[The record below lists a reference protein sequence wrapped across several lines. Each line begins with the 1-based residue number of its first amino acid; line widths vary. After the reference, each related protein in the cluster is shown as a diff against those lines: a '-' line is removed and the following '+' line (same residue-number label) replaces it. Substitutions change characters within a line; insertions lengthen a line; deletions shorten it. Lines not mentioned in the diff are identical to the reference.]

1 MTTIEIIKQSAKD
14 CKIHAKPLAI
24 VMLLA
29 GVPLF
34 WLKCQQDVFYPLS
47 FSRLFLWPLGRLTGQ
62 EDYLLT
68 WNLSHFVDSLLPI
81 LLDNFLIPLFVFLP
95 VCIILKQSTDFH
107 IRQGGRLWLHY
118 AGRISLLGV
127 FFTLARIAA
136 ISVFI
141 GLRHLF
147 DVAAPLTGILT
158 VLTFTALMISLP
170 FWFFLTGFSAIAAV
184 EKDFSAYRSVRYCFY
199 LLSKHIMH
207 ITWGYFKLV
216 FLFSIP
222 LTILT
227 IVYQSR
233 LSIDHFDITMVYVL
247 PFYIIAYGILYPI
260 RTKSLMSYFASLRT
274 ANL

>member
-14 CKIHAKPLAI
+14 CKIRAKPLAI

-136 ISVFI
+136 IGVFI

-147 DVAAPLTGILT
+147 DVTASLTGILT
-158 VLTFTALMISLP
+158 VLAFTALMILLP
-170 FWFFLTGFSAIAAV
+170 FWIFLTVFAPIAAV
-184 EKDFSAYRSVRYCFY
+184 QKERSAYHSIRYCAR
-199 LLSKHIMH
+199 LLNKHI
-207 ITWGYFKLV
+207 IRTLWGYFKLA
-216 FLFSIP
+216 FLFGIFLLP
-222 LTILT
+222 KDKLTLNPVSPTLKST
-227 IVYQSR
+227 I
-233 LSIDHFDITMVYVL
+233 FYV
-247 PFYIIAYGILYPI
+247 FYHVVLYPVQL
-260 RTKSLMSYFASLRT
+260 KCYASYLDETLHFYL
-274 ANL
+274 NGD

>member
-1 MTTIEIIKQSAKD
+1 
-14 CKIHAKPLAI
+14 
-24 VMLLA
+24 
-29 GVPLF
+29 
-34 WLKCQQDVFYPLS
+34 
-47 FSRLFLWPLGRLTGQ
+47 
-62 EDYLLT
+62 
-68 WNLSHFVDSLLPI
+68 
-81 LLDNFLIPLFVFLP
+81 
-95 VCIILKQSTDFH
+95 
-107 IRQGGRLWLHY
+107 
-118 AGRISLLGV
+118 
-127 FFTLARIAA
+127 
-136 ISVFI
+136 
-141 GLRHLF
+141 
-147 DVAAPLTGILT
+147 
-158 VLTFTALMISLP
+158 MISLP